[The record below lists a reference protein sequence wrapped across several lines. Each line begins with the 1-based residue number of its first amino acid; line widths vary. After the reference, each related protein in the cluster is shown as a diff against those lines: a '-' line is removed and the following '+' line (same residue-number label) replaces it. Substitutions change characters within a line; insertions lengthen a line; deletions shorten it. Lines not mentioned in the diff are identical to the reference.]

1 MIVTLTA
8 HPSLDRTLE
17 ITGPLLRGE
26 VQRAVDV
33 RSEPGGKGIN
43 VSRVIAESAIPT
55 RAILP
60 AHDGDPLLAALHGV
74 GLEIDAVGV
83 TGDVR
88 TNITI
93 AETDG
98 TTTKINAPGPTL
110 DADAADALTALLLDR
125 AADATWVALCGS
137 LPAGVPDDWYRTLA
151 DALAPLGCRV
161 AIDTSGAPLTAA
173 VTGPVDLIKPNET
186 ELAEAC
192 GLDPAAMRDA
202 VAGGDLGPVVDASRV
217 MAERIGGSVL
227 ATLGATGAI
236 LTTTRGSWFAAPP
249 PIVPRSTVG
258 AGDSSLAGYLIAATR
273 GDDEPGRLRSA
284 VAYGAAATALPGTQP
299 PRPEHLD
306 LTHVSVTGLATSTA
320 PTGSPVPT
328 IPTPT
333 GLSPQ

>member
-1 MIVTLTA
+1 MILTLTA

-17 ITGPLLRGE
+17 LAAPLARGE
-26 VQRAVDV
+26 VQRAVGV
-33 RSEPGGKGIN
+33 RNEPGGKGIN
-43 VSRVIAESAIPT
+43 VSRVIAASEMPT

-60 AHDGDPLLAALHGV
+60 AHDGDPLLTALQGV

-83 TGDVR
+83 SGDVR

-93 AETDG
+93 AEADG
-98 TTTKINAPGPTL
+98 TTTKINAPGPAL
-110 DADAADALTALLLDR
+110 DADAVDALTGLLLDR
-125 AADATWVALCGS
+125 AADAAWVALCGS

-151 DALAPLGCRV
+151 DSLAPLGCRV

-173 VTGPVDLIKPNET
+173 VAGPVDLIKPNET

-192 GLDPAAMRDA
+192 GLDPAVLRAA
-202 VAGGDLGPVVDASRV
+202 LAAGDLGPIVAASQT

-236 LTTTRGSWFAAPP
+236 LTTTGGSWFASPP

-284 VAYGAAATALPGTQP
+284 VAYGAAATALPGTQA

-306 LTHVSVTGLATSTA
+306 LAHIPVTALSTSPVQA
-320 PTGSPVPT
+320 GSPVPT

-333 GLSPQ
+333 GLSPE